1 MPKISKLFLSVKK
14 LVENIVDK
22 LKETMLNSLIIDN
35 YKNGKLGDWLKQEI
49 NLNSRLSFVSAFF
62 TIYAYKELQENLNGI
77 QELRFLFGEP
87 NFITDSQV
95 RTERTFSI
103 RDDKIEL
110 SKQLMQSAIA
120 KECEEW
126 ISKKAQIRSVKKSN
140 FLHGKLYHIQKENGV
155 KNSVLGSSNFT
166 HKGLGYT
173 ESPNLELNT
182 IVDSITLNQELL
194 DWFNQIW
201 DNNQLVEDVKD
212 KVLES
217 LRELYKDISPKLL
230 YYKTLYNI
238 FYEYLHDLDINEQ
251 RERQVLLHESQI
263 WQKLYP
269 FQRDAVKAIIQK
281 LEKYNGC
288 ILADSVGLGKTFT
301 ALGVIKYY
309 ESRNYRVLVLCPKN
323 LRENWTQYTVQAG
336 SKLNPFDQDKFN
348 YIVLNH
354 TDLREEGRQGDIDLS
369 KFNWGMFDLVVIDES
384 HNFRNDT
391 KGKHLEN
398 GKYKKSRY
406 EKLMQD
412 VIKAGVNTKVLLL
425 SATPVNVHL
434 KDLRN
439 QIYFFTKEKDDA
451 FKELG
456 VTSLNQL
463 LATAQRVFTEWAFP
477 HKVQSRKVSDLLG
490 KLPNNFFTL
499 LDSLSIAR
507 SRKHIQTYYAESLSQ
522 MGNFPQREK
531 PISIYSEIDL
541 QNRFPKYEDV
551 EATIRQYKLS
561 LFSPFFYL
569 KEDKKPEY
577 EEKYGTRQ
585 AVNFKQEDREHYL
598 IGMMKVNFLK
608 RLESS
613 INSFSLT
620 MERTLQKIENLLEKI
635 NNFQN
640 QEYQL
645 QEKLESQEELEDVDL
660 QEALE
665 TGGKLKYLLKDMD
678 LKKWKKDLEDDK
690 SKISQL
696 YNLAQAITPQRDA
709 KLTELKKLLKEKIQ
723 NPTKNKQSKLNKK
736 ALIFTAFADTANYLY
751 ENLTAFAKEHKVHIA
766 LVTGS
771 GNNKTT
777 LGNNKF
783 QDILI
788 NFSPTSKG
796 RASLKGYPSEEIDIL
811 IATDCISEGQN
822 LQDCDYLINYD
833 IHWNPVRVI
842 QRFGRIDRIGSQNES
857 VKLVNFWPT
866 QELDK
871 YIRLQTRVEARM
883 ALVDISATN
892 EDNLL
897 SNEIKDL
904 IEKDLSYR
912 DAQIKRLQE
921 EIIDL
926 EELQDSVSL
935 ADFSLEEFRAE
946 LLAFFQ
952 ERKKE
957 LEKIPDGVYAL
968 VNTIFTKSTSSQN
981 EAKVPSGVI
990 FLLKSKKEK
999 LNQTTINPYHPY
1011 YLVYVKSNGEIY
1023 YMYLQIKQILE
1034 VYKLLCKDQTQ
1045 PIKALC
1051 KQFLEETKEG
1061 TKMDEYNKLLKS
1073 AIDSILQKV
1082 QKSNMGNLFYG
1093 GTGQLEIS
1101 SNLVNEENDFNLIT
1115 WLIIKEG

>member
-1 MPKISKLFLSVKK
+1 MRNF
-14 LVENIVDK
+14 
-22 LKETMLNSLIIDN
+22 NSLIIDN
-35 YKNGKLGDWLKQEI
+35 YKNGKLIDWLRKEI
-49 NLNSRLSFVSAFF
+49 KPNSRLSFVSAFF
-62 TIYAYKELQENLNGI
+62 TIYAYKELKESLESI
-77 QELRFLFGEP
+77 EELRFLFGEP
-87 NFITDSQV
+87 NFKTQEKP
-95 RTERTFSI
+95 ERAFSI
-103 RDDKIEL
+103 QDNEIQL
-110 SKQLMQSAIA
+110 SNQLEQSGIA
-120 KECEEW
+120 RECEEW
-126 ISKKAQIRSVKKSN
+126 IRQKVQIRSVKKSN
-140 FLHGKLYHIQKENGV
+140 FLHGKLYHIQQENGV

-166 HKGLGYT
+166 HKGLGCT
-173 ESPNLELNT
+173 KTPNLELNT
-182 IVDSITLNQELL
+182 ITDSNRLNEELL
-194 DWFNQIW
+194 QWFNELW
-201 DNNQLVEDVKD
+201 DNKNLVEDVKD
-212 KVLES
+212 KVLQN
-217 LRELYKDISPKLL
+217 LKELYEDISPKLL

-238 FYEYLHDLDINEQ
+238 FYEYLHDLNLNEQ
-251 RERQVLLHESQI
+251 TERQVLLHQSQI
-263 WQKLYP
+263 WQKLYL

-309 ESRNYRVLVLCPKN
+309 ESRNYRVLILCPKN
-323 LRENWTQYTVQAG
+323 LRENWTQYTAYTG
-336 SKLNPFDQDKFN
+336 DTSNPFFKDRFS

-354 TDLREEGRQGDIDLS
+354 TDLREEGKQGDIELS

-391 KGKHLEN
+391 KGKYLEN

-412 VIKAGVNTKVLLL
+412 VIQAGVNTKVLLL

-451 FKELG
+451 FRELG

-463 LATAQRVFTEWAFP
+463 LATAQRVFTEWASSQ
-477 HKVQSRKVSDLLG
+477 KAQSRKVSDLLQ

-499 LDSLSIAR
+499 LDALSIAR
-507 SRKHIQTYYAESLSQ
+507 SRKHIQTYYTESLSQ
-522 MGNFPQREK
+522 MGNFPKREK
-531 PISIYSEIDL
+531 PISIYCEIDL
-541 QNRFPKYEDV
+541 ENRFPKYEDV

-569 KEDKKPEY
+569 KENKKIEY

-620 MERTLQKIENLLEKI
+620 MERTLQKIEDLLKKI
-635 NNFQN
+635 KNFQN

-645 QEKLESQEELEDVDL
+645 QEKLEFGEEDLEL

-665 TGGKLKYLLKDMD
+665 TGGKLKYLLKDME
-678 LKKWKKDLEDDK
+678 LEKWKKDLEDDK

-696 YNLAQAITPQRDA
+696 YNLAQAITPRRDA
-709 KLTELKKLLKEKIQ
+709 KLDQLKKLLKEKIQ
-723 NPTKNKQSKLNKK
+723 TPTKNKEGKLNKK
-736 ALIFTAFADTANYLY
+736 TLIFTAFADTANYLY
-751 ENLTAFAKEHKVHIA
+751 ENLEAFAKEHKVHIA

-788 NFSPTSKG
+788 NFSPISKG
-796 RASLKGYPSEEIDIL
+796 RASLQGYPAEEIDIL

-822 LQDCDYLINYD
+822 LQDCDFLINYD

-866 QELDK
+866 QDLDQ
-871 YIRLQTRVEARM
+871 YIKLQTRVEARM

-946 LLAFFQ
+946 LLAFFK
-952 ERKKE
+952 EKKQE

-968 VNTIFTKSTSSQN
+968 VNNKFTNSTTSEN
-981 EAKVPSGVI
+981 EKVPSGVI

-999 LNQTTINPYHPY
+999 LNQTTINPYHPF
-1011 YLVYVKSNGEIY
+1011 YLAYVKSNGEIY
-1023 YMYLQIKQILE
+1023 YKYFQIKQILE
-1034 VYKLLCKDQTQ
+1034 IY
-1045 PIKALC
+1045 KALC
-1051 KQFLEETKEG
+1051 KEKTKPDIDLCKNFLEETNQGKNME
-1061 TKMDEYNKLLKS
+1061 EYNKLLTNVVN
-1073 AIDSILQKV
+1073 SITGTV
-1082 QKSNMGNLFYG
+1082 QNSNVANLFYG
-1093 GTGQLEIS
+1093 GTGVLEDQ
-1101 SNLVNEENDFNLIT
+1101 SNLVTQADDFELIT
-1115 WLIIKEG
+1115 WLIIKED